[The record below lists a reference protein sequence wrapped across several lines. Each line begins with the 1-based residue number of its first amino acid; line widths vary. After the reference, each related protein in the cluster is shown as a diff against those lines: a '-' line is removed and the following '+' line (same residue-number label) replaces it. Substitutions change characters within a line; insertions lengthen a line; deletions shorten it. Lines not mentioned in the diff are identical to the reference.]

1 VREKEGMTNINE
13 QQQNPYQNI
22 EEDEIDLRELWNVI
36 WSGKWTIVAVTFLF
50 AIASVT
56 YAVLQ
61 PNLYKAE
68 VLLAPSSGDGNKMG
82 QMAGLAAMAGISVG
96 GGGEADKSQLAL
108 ATLTTRDFLTRFIN
122 RHNLTIPVFAG
133 KKWNRESGELELDAE
148 IYDSQTKKWL
158 REVKAPQKPEPSDW
172 EKFKEFSPMLS
183 VSEDKKSGLI
193 TLSVEFLSPIL
204 AKHWVDL
211 VVKDINKQFQ
221 DQDINKATK
230 NINYLT
236 EKLEQTAI
244 TDMQNVFFNLIE
256 EQMKNKMLAKLDE
269 EYVFKVIDPAV
280 VAEEKSKPKR
290 ALIAVVGTIT
300 GGMLGIFLVFIL
312 NFSKSE
318 EENEKV

>member
-1 VREKEGMTNINE
+1 MREKEGMTNINE
-13 QQQNPYQNI
+13 QQKNPYQNI

-50 AIASVT
+50 AVASVT

-96 GGGEADKSQLAL
+96 GGGEAGKSQLAL

-122 RHNLTIPVFAG
+122 RHNLTVPVFAG
-133 KKWNRESGELELDAE
+133 KKWDRESGELELDAD
-148 IYDSQTKKWL
+148 IYDSQSKKWL
-158 REVKAPQKPEPSDW
+158 REVKAPKKPEPSDW
-172 EKFKEFSPMLS
+172 EKYKKFFPILS

-236 EKLEQTAI
+236 QKLEQTSI
-244 TDMQNVFFNLIE
+244 TDMQNVFFSLIE

-318 EENEKV
+318 EENETV